1 VPRMWAS
8 VVTSFMDAYNDAW
21 GSFHDGVRQALYGDD
36 PSDEQLEKMLAR
48 KHGAGFAARVG
59 AVLKE
64 DTQFSAAVRRAA
76 VREFHRE
83 R

>member
-1 VPRMWAS
+1 M
-8 VVTSFMDAYNDAW
+8 TSFMDAYNEAM

-36 PSDEQLEKMLAR
+36 PSDEQLEKMLVR
-48 KHGAGFAARVG
+48 KYGASFAARVG

-64 DTQFSAAVRRAA
+64 DTQFSAAVRRGL
-76 VREFHRE
+76 VREYRE